1 SYWRYAYDPKG
12 ELTSAKHYWADG
24 GLVPGQQFEYD
35 YDDVGNRPASRE
47 GGDAT
52 GAGLRATSY
61 VPNDL
66 NQYTSR
72 STSLADRKADVIG
85 LAAVVNGTP
94 TAVNITV
101 NGAAGS
107 SPDYRR
113 GEYFWKAVAASG
125 AGPNWLTIGVSA
137 GSSSA
142 NGGVYVPPQNESFG
156 MDADGNSTSDARWL
170 YKWD

>member
-1 SYWRYAYDPKG
+1 
-12 ELTSAKHYWADG
+12 
-24 GLVPGQQFEYD
+24 
-35 YDDVGNRPASRE
+35 PAARE

-52 GAGLRATSY
+52 GGGLRATSY

-66 NQYTSR
+66 NQYSSR

-85 LAAVVNGTP
+85 LAAVVNGAP

-101 NGAAGS
+101 NGGS
-107 SPDYRR
+107 GRGPDYRR
-113 GEYFWKAVAASG
+113 GEYFWKTVAASG
-125 AGPNWLTIGVSA
+125 AGPNWLTIRVTA

-142 NGGVYVPPQNESFG
+142 SGAVYVPPQTENFG
-156 MDADGNSTSDARWL
+156 PDADGNLISDARWL